1 MTEETAH
8 QRAKKSLF
16 GMEEFPPGSRAH
28 GNHGKLLM
36 V

>member
-16 GMEEFPPGSRAH
+16 GMDDLPPDIRAH
-28 GNHGKLLM
+28 GNHGKLLI